1 MYWAFFV
8 SIVRL
13 CLILVHSYHRCTSM
27 KHSYMITMH
36 AIGVN
41 GFLVP
46 LIQWLIS
53 LSVNF

>member
-13 CLILVHSYHRCTSM
+13 CLILVHSYRRCTSM
-27 KHSYMITMH
+27 KHSYMIAMH

-41 GFLVP
+41 GFLVL
-46 LIQWLIS
+46 LIQLLIN
-53 LSVNF
+53 LLVDF

>member
-13 CLILVHSYHRCTSM
+13 CLILVHSYRRCTSM
-27 KHSYMITMH
+27 KHSYMIAMH

-46 LIQWLIS
+46 LIQ
-53 LSVNF
+53 